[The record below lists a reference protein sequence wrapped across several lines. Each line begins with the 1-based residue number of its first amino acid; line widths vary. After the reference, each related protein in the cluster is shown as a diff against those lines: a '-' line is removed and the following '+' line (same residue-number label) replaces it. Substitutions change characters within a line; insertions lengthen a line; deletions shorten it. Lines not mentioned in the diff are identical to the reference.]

1 MLKQQLAEMKT
12 AQEGYESLAAEL
24 DILRME
30 KNEIVQLKESEIKEL
45 KAKLSE
51 IQSDNHN
58 SAGKDF
64 RKTIN
69 HVTCLMGQ
77 VGRLHSHP
85 THFVSTR

>member
-1 MLKQQLAEMKT
+1 MLFFAPGNSEEVEILKQQLEELKT
-12 AQEGYESLAAEL
+12 AQGGYESLAAEL

-58 SAGKDF
+58 SAG
-64 RKTIN
+64 
-69 HVTCLMGQ
+69 
-77 VGRLHSHP
+77 
-85 THFVSTR
+85 